1 MLLKEDS
8 FKKNRKGRKKK
19 KSKKFMQIS
28 FSNRK
33 KKSG

>member
-8 FKKNRKGRKKK
+8 FKKNRKGGRKKNQRNLC
-19 KSKKFMQIS
+19 KSVS
-28 FSNRK
+28 LTEK